1 MNKKQYNMK
10 QNNIIMCCLMKD
22 NKIILTKFLTI
33 YEANKMTDFITN
45 IYTNHT
51 GGITIILKVELK

>member
-1 MNKKQYNMK
+1 MK